1 MLTNKKAMLFD
12 LDGTLV
18 DSMWMWKEI
27 DREYLGRHKK
37 ELPRTLQREI
47 EGMSF
52 TETACYFKQRFNL
65 GDAVDTIK
73 EEWLCMAR
81 DKYLHET
88 PLKEGVFEFITDMRG
103 KGIRMG
109 IASSNSRELVESIL
123 KVHKLEECFTSVHTC
138 CDVKSGKP
146 EPDIYLLV
154 ADELGA
160 QPDECLVFEDIPAG
174 ILAGKRAG
182 MQTCAVWDAYS
193 VDQDVQKKSLAD
205 YYIHT
210 YRDIL
215 EGNYEVLNPCL

>member
-1 MLTNKKAMLFD
+1 MLKNKKAVLFD

-27 DREYLGRHKK
+27 DIEYLNRHGK
-37 ELPRTLQREI
+37 ELPDNLQHEI

-52 TETACYFKQRFNL
+52 THLARYFKERFEL
-65 GDAVDTIK
+65 KDSVETIK

-81 DKYLHET
+81 DKYLYET
-88 PLKEGVFEFITDMRG
+88 PLKEGVSEFIKDMQE
-103 KGIRMG
+103 KDIRMG
-109 IASSNSRELVESIL
+109 IASSNSRDLVEAIL
-123 KVHKLEECFTSVHTC
+123 KVHHLEDCFSSVHTC

-160 QPDECLVFEDIPAG
+160 EPGDCLVFEDIPAG
-174 ILAGKRAG
+174 LLAGKRAG

-193 VDQDVQKKSLAD
+193 IDQDVQKKSLAD

-215 EGNYEVLNPCL
+215 EGNYEVLNSCP